1 MDKADG
7 VQEGWKGEAM
17 GVGKAAAADVSRAVS
32 AVQTGTLTSGP
43 DPVGI
48 YPKFQKPAKIY
59 KFKIDPFPTP
69 NFFKLWR
76 RLH

>member
-32 AVQTGTLTSGP
+32 AVQTGP
-43 DPVGI
+43 
-48 YPKFQKPAKIY
+48 
-59 KFKIDPFPTP
+59 
-69 NFFKLWR
+69 
-76 RLH
+76 